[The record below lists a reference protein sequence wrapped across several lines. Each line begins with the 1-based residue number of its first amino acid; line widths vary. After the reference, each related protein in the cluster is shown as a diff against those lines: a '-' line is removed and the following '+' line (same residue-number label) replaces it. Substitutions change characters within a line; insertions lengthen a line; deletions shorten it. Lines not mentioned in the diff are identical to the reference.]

1 MPVFSLPS
9 RYGIGCL
16 SKDAFEFV
24 DFLVKSGQHCWQIL
38 PVGPTGFGNSPYQPF
53 SAFAGNPYFI
63 SPEKL
68 IEEGL
73 LRWEEVD
80 QIDFGQDPERVDYGK
95 QYEGRAK
102 ILQIASDRFT
112 EQGGRK
118 SEEYLAFLEVNADWL
133 DDYCLFMALKDHYEG
148 KSWLDWDSLARCKG
162 AGAPQ
167 DSARKLSGESL
178 REGQD
183 GASSGKRPMEFWSDL
198 FPDLA
203 ERIGLYRFEQFE
215 FEKEWDALHKYATE
229 KGIRIIGDIPFYVS
243 LDSADVWANPDVFRM
258 TEDFV
263 PEVVAGCPPDAF
275 LKTGQLW
282 GNPIYDWKAL
292 KKTGY
297 GWWMKRIERNRKLF
311 DVIRI
316 DHFLGFN
323 SFYAV
328 PYTARTAESG
338 TLEKGP
344 GMDFFRVMKETLG
357 DVPIIA
363 EDLGEVTEEGK
374 KLLADTGFP
383 GMKVLQ
389 FAFTSWDSIYLPY
402 RHTQNSVVYTGTH
415 DNPTTRSW
423 IEQIPDGSRDYV
435 RRYIHSENTD
445 YGAFTWD
452 FIREAYRSVADLC
465 IIPLTDY
472 LVKGDEARINTPGS
486 SEGNWEWRLR
496 PNFLS
501 EDLARSIR
509 GLSELYGRAHE

>member
-133 DDYCLFMALKDHYEG
+133 DDYCLFMALKDHYGG

-275 LKTGQLW
+275 SKTGQLW
-282 GNPIYDWKAL
+282 GNPIY
-292 KKTGY
+292 G
-297 GWWMKRIERNRKLF
+297 
-311 DVIRI
+311 
-316 DHFLGFN
+316 
-323 SFYAV
+323 
-328 PYTARTAESG
+328 
-338 TLEKGP
+338 
-344 GMDFFRVMKETLG
+344 
-357 DVPIIA
+357 
-363 EDLGEVTEEGK
+363 
-374 KLLADTGFP
+374 
-383 GMKVLQ
+383 
-389 FAFTSWDSIYLPY
+389 
-402 RHTQNSVVYTGTH
+402 
-415 DNPTTRSW
+415 
-423 IEQIPDGSRDYV
+423 
-435 RRYIHSENTD
+435 
-445 YGAFTWD
+445 
-452 FIREAYRSVADLC
+452 
-465 IIPLTDY
+465 
-472 LVKGDEARINTPGS
+472 LVDEAHREEPEAFRRHS
-486 SEGNWEWRLR
+486 
-496 PNFLS
+496 
-501 EDLARSIR
+501 
-509 GLSELYGRAHE
+509 H